1 MTKLRKTAAPSGGGF
16 TPVAFLGFPC
26 RREDGMSFKKKRS
39 PRRIFRQDAMG
50 RAATVRHS
58 TIWASFFHSI
68 PGNLSAR
75 DGDRRDTSRHCRC
88 VSLVA
93 DHAISVAIQRDPACR
108 VPTLDRCDPV
118 RMRIGARN
126 PFVSIGTPAA
136 DLCLYLAALVV
147 PFQDKTGL
155 GIGFEAGPGRG
166 LDEDG
171 ECALGRI

>member
-16 TPVAFLGFPC
+16 TPVPFLGFHC

-58 TIWASFFHSI
+58 TIRASFFHSI
-68 PGNLSAR
+68 PGNLSAG

-118 RMRIGARN
+118 RMRISARN